1 MIDLNNLYN
10 TDQESIIIDDTYEL
24 PKEYI
29 VDDRIKSL
37 SKIKVNGEISLV
49 KDEDLEDKVYINAKI
64 EGTMNIEDS
73 ITLKI
78 IPYKFNIEYDDY
90 VEEIYQNNQNKLD
103 IFAFLWENIELEV
116 PIRYT
121 LEEND

>member
-1 MIDLNNLYN
+1 MIDLNILYN

-29 VDDRIKSL
+29 IDDRIKSL

>member
-1 MIDLNNLYN
+1 MIDLNILYN

-37 SKIKVNGEISLV
+37 SKIKVNGEITLV

-73 ITLKI
+73 ISLKI

>member
-1 MIDLNNLYN
+1 MIDLNILYN

-29 VDDRIKSL
+29 IDDRIKSL

-64 EGTMNIEDS
+64 EGTMKIEDS
-73 ITLKI
+73 ISLKI
-78 IPYKFNIEYDDY
+78 IPYEFNIEYDDY

>member
-1 MIDLNNLYN
+1 MIDLNILYN

-37 SKIKVNGEISLV
+37 SKIKVNGEITLV

>member
-1 MIDLNNLYN
+1 MIDLNILYN

-29 VDDRIKSL
+29 IDNRIKSL

-49 KDEDLEDKVYINAKI
+49 KDEDLGDKVYINAKI

>member
-1 MIDLNNLYN
+1 MIDLNILYN

-73 ITLKI
+73 ISLKI